1 MKKIFVLT
9 LIFAFLAILV
19 ESVNLILQLNGKK
32 LTKWFGKNAFSIHMI
47 TTGIFWAITFCLIVY
62 LQFGNHPLF
71 HSSIILKYAGL
82 ILLITGLIMAFWA
95 FKLLGLKR
103 ALCLNFFQEE
113 VPVVRESLYK
123 CIKNPLDYGIWM
135 ALVGF
140 AIFTRSVYNLLIAVE
155 FIIIMIPHI
164 VLENKP
170 LNKEDGGKLKQNIT

>member
-1 MKKIFVLT
+1 MSRILILT
-9 LIFAFLAILV
+9 VVFAFLAILI
-19 ESVNLILQLNGKK
+19 ESVNLILQLNSKK
-32 LTKWFGKNAFSIHMI
+32 LTEWFGSSAFSIHMI
-47 TTGIFWAITFCLIVY
+47 TTGIFWVITFCLIVY

-82 ILLITGLIMAFWA
+82 FLQIVGLVLAFWA

-103 ALCLNFFQEE
+103 ALCLNFFEVN

-123 CIKNPLDYGIWM
+123 YVKNPLDYGLWM

-140 AIFTRSVYNLLIAVE
+140 AIFTQSVYNLVIAVE

-164 VLENKP
+164 ILENKP
-170 LNKEDGGKLKQNIT
+170 LSK

>member
-1 MKKIFVLT
+1 MNRIFSLT
-9 LIFAFLAILV
+9 VIFAFLAIFV
-19 ESVNLILQLNGKK
+19 ESVNLILQLKGKK
-32 LTKWFGKNAFSIHMI
+32 LTKWFGKNAFSIHMM

-82 ILLITGLIMAFWA
+82 FLLIAGLILAFWA

-103 ALCLNFFQEE
+103 ALCLNFFEE
-113 VPVVRESLYK
+113 NVPVVRESLYK
-123 CIKNPLDYGIWM
+123 CIKNPLDYGLWM

-140 AIFTRSVYNLLIAVE
+140 AIFTRSIYNLAITIE

-170 LNKEDGGKLKQNIT
+170 LSK